1 MRWAMA
7 TDPRSPS
14 AILTFHSLDDSGS
27 VISYNPDSFRT
38 AMDALDESGIPIVS
52 VREALRRP
60 GSLALTFDDAFVNF
74 ATDGEPNQPANAQA
88 AAVTATAVE
97 VMLAAVL
104 PLGWQRR
111 WFAKGTAGL
120 LVIYLVAMTASLGL
134 DAVADYAVP
143 ILVGGALLLSS
154 VPTRREAHDLTNNR
168 CRQRTELIAA
178 PRPASPA

>member
-1 MRWAMA
+1 M
-7 TDPRSPS
+7 
-14 AILTFHSLDDSGS
+14 
-27 VISYNPDSFRT
+27 
-38 AMDALDESGIPIVS
+38 
-52 VREALRRP
+52 VR
-60 GSLALTFDDAFVNF
+60 
-74 ATDGEPNQPANAQA
+74 Q
-88 AAVTATAVE
+88 
-97 VMLAAVL
+97 
-104 PLGWQRR
+104 
-111 WFAKGTAGL
+111 GTAGL